1 MVAFDPYM
9 VVENSPGKLHLKLSF
24 KDRFLSIIASRI
36 VPFIIIIILLVTL
49 QKEEVS
55 GSIIVLAGLVSLAI
69 STILILNAKTGIEL
83 IFEQEALEIVSLR
96 MLGKRRNRI
105 AYSEVR
111 FIHLEIFQEPEVSG
125 AFYYL
130 VMKDGHRKI
139 LLKVPETGDINLLIP
154 INNTLS
160 ELTKLEVKEEALP
173 QLK

>member
-1 MVAFDPYM
+1 MVAFDPYI

-24 KDRFLSIIASRI
+24 KDRFLSIMASRI
-36 VPFIIIIILLVTL
+36 VPFLIIIILLVTL

-55 GSIIVLAGLVSLAI
+55 GSIIVLAGFVSLAI

-83 IFEQEALEIVSLR
+83 IFESEALEIVSLR

-105 AYSEVR
+105 SYSDVQY
-111 FIHLEIFQEPEVSG
+111 IHLEIFPEPEVSG
-125 AFYYL
+125 AYYYL

-139 LLKVPETGDINLLIP
+139 LLKVPESDDENLLVP
-154 INNTLS
+154 INEQLS
-160 ELTKLEVKEEALP
+160 ELTKLEVREESLP